1 MTKYIIY
8 IIDACSLIE
17 MKDRYPANTFPSV
30 WENMEKLFKDRR
42 LIAPDEVK
50 EELLD
55 DELKRWIRNKRKM
68 FIKTDLE
75 QIMMVKEILEKNP
88 FLAKPEKPIGPNA
101 DPWIIALAVLLKT
114 KEEQGLFSTK
124 EHIIVTEE
132 SKFKSNRIPAVAK
145 NYGIESINLKE
156 LFQKEGWRF

>member
-1 MTKYIIY
+1 MRKYIY
-8 IIDACSLIE
+8 IIDASSIIE

-30 WENMEKLFKDRR
+30 WKNMEKLFKDGR

-55 DELKRWIRNKRKM
+55 DELKKWIRNKKKM
-68 FIKTDLE
+68 FIKPDLE
-75 QIMMVKEILEKNP
+75 QIKMVKEILEKNP
-88 FLAKPEKPIGPNA
+88 FLAKPEKPGGPNA
-101 DPWIIALAVLLKT
+101 DPWIIAFAMVLKN
-114 KEEQGLFSTK
+114 KEKQSLFSSK
-124 EHIIVTEE
+124 EYIVVTEE
-132 SKFKSNRIPAVAK
+132 SKLKSNRIPAVAK